1 MKLNAALAGLFAVT
15 EGAAIAQADAQS
27 VLQAVL
33 GSSKSS
39 PLPSLSRRQPNI
51 LFIITDDQDLQ
62 LNSVAYTPLTAK
74 HLRDKGTSFA
84 NHFVTTSLC
93 CPSRVSLWSG
103 RLAHNTN
110 VTDVSPPYGKT
121 VAAPGRF

>member
-1 MKLNAALAGLFAVT
+1 MKLNTALAGLLAVI

-33 GSSKSS
+33 GSSESS

-51 LFIITDDQDLQ
+51 LLIITDDQDLQ
-62 LNSVAYTPLTAK
+62 LNSVAYTPLIAK
-74 HLRDKGTSFA
+74 HLRDKGTAFA

-103 RLAHNTN
+103 KLAHNTN

-121 VAAPGRF
+121 FAALSRF